1 MLTRHGVT
9 RPVYFKVQ
17 ISTIPNSDPQSV
29 ADFVVTAK
37 SFIERSD
44 FDMDNLTLLV
54 SDNVE
59 LCMRVE
65 ASLFKK

>member
-17 ISTIPNSDPQSV
+17 ISTIPNSDPQCV
-29 ADFVVTAK
+29 ADIVVTAK